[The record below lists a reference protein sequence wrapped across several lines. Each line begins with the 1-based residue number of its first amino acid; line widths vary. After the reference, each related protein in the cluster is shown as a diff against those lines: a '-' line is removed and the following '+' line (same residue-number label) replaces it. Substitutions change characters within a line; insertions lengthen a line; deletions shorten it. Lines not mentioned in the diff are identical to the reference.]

1 MLTDDAL
8 NGGELSRAESLAAN
22 ALAQGDPAMADDDHD
37 EVEHEGQ
44 FYRIPR
50 ALKGAFLMNADYTR
64 KTQELAEHRRALERD
79 RQGLAQRMEAVHA
92 TVEERARLASIEDQM
107 ADFAAIDWESLGE
120 EDPRTAQALW
130 ARYEAFA
137 EARDRYV
144 WSLSQREH
152 HSRAEVEREIAEQLA
167 ETGRVLAAEIDGWSP
182 DVASKLVE
190 YAGAFGVTLD
200 ELREVADPRLWKI
213 LHRAHLGDELVKQR
227 DSAKRNEQLQSVR
240 PAIQVSGGSAMA
252 GGVRDELGAGEWMRR
267 RNDQVLK
274 GR

>member
-1 MLTDDAL
+1 METEDAL
-8 NGGELSRAESLAAN
+8 IADELLRAQSGATD
-22 ALAQGDPAMADDDHD
+22 ALAPGDPAGEDDTD

-44 FYRIPR
+44 FYKIPR

-79 RQGLAQRMEAVHA
+79 RQGLAQRMGDLQAS
-92 TVEERARLASIEDQM
+92 VEERARLASIEEQM
-107 ADFAAIDWESLGE
+107 ADFAAIDWETLGE
-120 EDPRTAQALW
+120 EDPGTAQALW
-130 ARYEAFA
+130 SRYEDFA
-137 EARDRYV
+137 RARERYV

-152 HSRAEVEREIAEQLA
+152 HGRAQAEREVAEQLA
-167 ETGRVLAAEIDGWSP
+167 ETGRVLAAEIEGWSP

-213 LHRAHLGDELVKQR
+213 LHRAHAGEELARQRQTAKQ
-227 DSAKRNEQLQSVR
+227 AEQLQSVR
-240 PAIQVSGGSAMA
+240 PAIQVSGGGAGA

-267 RNDQVLK
+267 RNEHVLK